1 MKNKL
6 IKATIPKKD
15 FVKAYLMLFNGNLKL
30 TPTEIEILECFINKY
45 LELSK
50 LIKDE
55 GLLNNTLF
63 STDIKKEIKVKT
75 KMSSDYNFNNY
86 VQNLKK
92 KSVILVDKKGKY
104 SLNKAVIPVESVTFE
119 FGII

>member
-6 IKATIPKKD
+6 IKATIPKQD

-30 TPTEIEILECFINKY
+30 TPTEIEILESFINKY

-50 LIKDE
+50 VIKDE
-55 GLLNNTLF
+55 NILNNTLF

-86 VQNLKK
+86 IQNLKK

-104 SLNKAVIPVESVTFE
+104 SLNKVVIPVESVTFE
-119 FGII
+119 FNII